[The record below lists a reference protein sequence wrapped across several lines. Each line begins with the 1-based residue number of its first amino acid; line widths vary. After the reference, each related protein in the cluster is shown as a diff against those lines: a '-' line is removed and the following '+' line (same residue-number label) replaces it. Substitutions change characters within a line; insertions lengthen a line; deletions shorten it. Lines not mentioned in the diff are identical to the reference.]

1 MITAVE
7 PEVNATSRYSI
18 AEAAKI
24 LGVHR
29 NSILNYTFTED
40 MLEAY
45 HTNEFVTVWDMY
57 NSATNLYKANKMDI
71 PALLPQNRAF
81 VDFINKNV
89 IEL

>member
-29 NSILNYTFTED
+29 NSILNYTKEGLLKCGIRKATKRKYYTG
-40 MLEAY
+40 LELLKFWRSSLW
-45 HTNEFVTVWDMY
+45 NVI
-57 NSATNLYKANKMDI
+57 KI
-71 PALLPQNRAF
+71 LLP
-81 VDFINKNV
+81 VV
-89 IEL
+89 